1 MLIITVSLPLSAGD
15 WMLGGGGEFGGSK
28 IFNAGKNGGPV
39 LFEFLRGGGGWIF
52 WGAGA
57 EDFLTVIFN
66 C

>member
-39 LFEFLRGGGGWIF
+39 LFEFLRGGGGGFFGGLGPRIF
-52 WGAGA
+52 
-57 EDFLTVIFN
+57 
-66 C
+66 